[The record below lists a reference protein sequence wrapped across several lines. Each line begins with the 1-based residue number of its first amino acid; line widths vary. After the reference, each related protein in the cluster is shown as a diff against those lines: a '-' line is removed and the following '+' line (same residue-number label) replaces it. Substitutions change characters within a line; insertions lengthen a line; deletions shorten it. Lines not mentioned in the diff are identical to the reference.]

1 MTETHDY
8 TGKKIIVYDETT
20 QKTIAET
27 TILEYD
33 RGKRLLTVD
42 SRELTCECEYVSVL
56 IFGDNGLYEYKGS
69 VRKSP
74 VYGHISI
81 ALYKGKPKEDRA
93 HTRYTVHAKA
103 SISQLVIGNRL
114 VPIRTPVEM
123 AVVNLSVN
131 GILLRGYSNLMN
143 VGTSFQ
149 LRLHLGGD
157 NPALLNT
164 TVVRIKKPASPDTD
178 YEYGCRLN
186 FQYD

>member
-1 MTETHDY
+1 MAETHDY

-33 RGKRLLTVD
+33 RGKRLLTAD
-42 SRELTCECEYVSVL
+42 SREFACECEYVSVL
-56 IFGDNGLYEYKGS
+56 IFDDNGLYEYKGTM
-69 VRKSP
+69 RKSP
-74 VYGHISI
+74 VYGLISI

-93 HTRYTVHAKA
+93 YTRYTVHAKA
-103 SISQLVIGNRL
+103 SISQLVIGNKL

-131 GILLRGYSNLMN
+131 GILLRGYCNLMN
-143 VGTSFQ
+143 IGTSFQ
-149 LRLHLGGD
+149 LRLHLGED
-157 NPALLNT
+157 NLALLNT
-164 TVVRIKKPASPDTD
+164 TIVRIKKPDPPDTD